1 MLQQTKV
8 FVMFQLWLDD
18 IHSHKASAVPLE
30 HPIWVVNGNDFID
43 TIDLMISDGSAE
55 KIDLISF
62 DNDLGDEAAI
72 SGVDCFNYVECLLHE
87 GHLSQLRTIIVHS
100 DNSSAVNTFMS
111 AVDIFKE
118 RYNIVIMRK
127 RRVT

>member
-1 MLQQTKV
+1 
-8 FVMFQLWLDD
+8 MFQLWLDD
-18 IHSHKASAVPLE
+18 IHSHKASAVPLD

-43 TIDLMISDGSAE
+43 TVDLMISDGSSE

-72 SGVDCFNYVECLLHE
+72 SGVDCFNYVECLLNE